1 MPFEIERKF
10 LVIKEKMIIDV
21 GGEYLCQAYL
31 TDDPARTVRIRIAGE
46 HAFLTI
52 KGAVKGISRS
62 EFEYP
67 VPVSEGL
74 EILKLAI
81 FPPVEKTRYK
91 IHYEG
96 LLWELDLFHGSNE
109 GLLLAEVE
117 LQSEDQEITLPPW
130 VGLEV
135 SGDRRYFNSYLA
147 KFPFNSWPENK
158 LV

>member
-1 MPFEIERKF
+1 MPLEIERKF
-10 LVIKEKMIIDV
+10 LVIKEKMIIGV
-21 GGEYLCQAYL
+21 RGEYLCQGYL

-52 KGAVKGISRS
+52 KGPGSGISRS

-67 VPVSEGL
+67 IPVSEGR
-74 EILKLAI
+74 EMLKMAI

-91 IHYEG
+91 IQHEG
-96 LLWELDLFHGSNE
+96 LLWELDIFHGSNE

-117 LQSEDQEITLPPW
+117 LQSEDQKITLPPW
-130 VGLEV
+130 AGREV
-135 SGDRRYFNSYLA
+135 SGDPRYFNSYLA
-147 KFPFNSWPENK
+147 KFPFDTWPENK